1 VFSDT
6 RLLSMQNLAVKP
18 NIDLL
23 SAVKEAIQLSSR
35 CSSLFS
41 NI

>member
-23 SAVKEAIQLSSR
+23 CVAKEAI
-35 CSSLFS
+35 
-41 NI
+41 